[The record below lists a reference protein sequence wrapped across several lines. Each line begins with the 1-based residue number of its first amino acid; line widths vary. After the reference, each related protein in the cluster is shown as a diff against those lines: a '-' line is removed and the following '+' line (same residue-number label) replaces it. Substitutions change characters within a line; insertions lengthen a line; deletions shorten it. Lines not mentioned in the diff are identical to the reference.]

1 MNHKHRVT
9 IIFLILLSLTLVGLL
24 VYRLNATRLEQTR
37 PVTDETELREE
48 TPTPT
53 QEPPPMAYKDL
64 LEITLPRA
72 DENSSVPVC
81 YLQSPK
87 TTCKIAGRARGTW
100 FFEASFPVKLL
111 SPTGETIATAIMQ
124 ADGDWM
130 TTEFVPFSG
139 EMTFEVAGDQ
149 LLNMAGSYSLIFQ
162 KDNPSGEA
170 KFDDQFILPIFLAP

>member
-1 MNHKHRVT
+1 M
-9 IIFLILLSLTLVGLL
+9 LSLVPVGLF
-24 VYRLNATRLEQTR
+24 VYRMNVTRFAQIR
-37 PVTDETELREE
+37 PVTDETALRAE

-53 QEPPPMAYKDL
+53 QETPPMSYKDL
-64 LEITLPRA
+64 LEITLPRT

-111 SPTGETIATAIMQ
+111 NPAGELIATEIMQ

-130 TTEFVPFSG
+130 TTDFVPFNG
-139 EMTFEVAGDQ
+139 EITFEVAGDQ
-149 LLNMAGSYSLIFQ
+149 RLDMVGMYSLIFQ
-162 KDNPSGEA
+162 KDNPSGEST
-170 KFDDQFILPIFLAP
+170 FDDQFILPIFLAP